1 MFAAT
6 DEPRG
11 SKNAIMRRENA
22 VAKLEVM
29 CARALQEPV
38 KHLIAGFTR
47 ETGTE
52 VDITYDTVGGLQ
64 TRIANGET
72 ADVLVLNAPMIER
85 MEQAHALVPG
95 SRAAVGTTAVGLAVR
110 EGAPAPDISTPAA
123 FKASLLAARSV
134 AFSDP
139 AVGGSAAVHLPAVF
153 ERLGLTA
160 AIKDKGMP
168 QKSGGEVA
176 RRLAEGA
183 AEVGMTM
190 IAEMVPI
197 KGTQVVG
204 PLPAPLGLEV
214 TYTAAVPA
222 ASANR
227 EAAMAFIG
235 ALTRPEARGVWQRAG
250 FE

>member
-1 MFAAT
+1 
-6 DEPRG
+6 
-11 SKNAIMRRENA
+11 

-38 KHLIAGFTR
+38 NHLLAAFTR
-47 ETGTE
+47 DAGIE
-52 VDITYDTVGGLQ
+52 VDIAYNTVGGLQ
-64 TRIANGET
+64 ERIANGET

-85 MEQAHALVPG
+85 MEEAGALVPG
-95 SRAAVGTTAVGLAVR
+95 SRAALGRTAVGLAVR
-110 EGAPAPDISTPAA
+110 EGAPAPDISTPEA
-123 FKASLLAARSV
+123 FKAALLAARSV

-139 AVGGSAAVHLPAVF
+139 AVGGSAAVHLPNVF
-153 ERLGLTA
+153 ERLGITD
-160 AIKDKGMP
+160 AIKQKGMP

-197 KGTQVVG
+197 KGTRVVG
-204 PLPAPLGLEV
+204 PLPAPFGHEV

-227 EAAMAFIG
+227 SAALAFIR
-235 ALTRPEARGVWQRAG
+235 ALTAPAARSVWQQAG